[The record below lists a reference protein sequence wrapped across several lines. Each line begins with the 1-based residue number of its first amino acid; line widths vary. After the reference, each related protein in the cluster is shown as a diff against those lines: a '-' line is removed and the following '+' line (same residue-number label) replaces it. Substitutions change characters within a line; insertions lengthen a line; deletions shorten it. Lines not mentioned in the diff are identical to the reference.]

1 MRRLL
6 FAVSL
11 AGFLAVAAVPSALA
25 AEWRV
30 PGDFPTI
37 QAAVESPDVA
47 AGDLILVGPGN
58 HAGALLTKSV
68 EIRGEDGAVIN
79 DGPPHSSGKTQGFRL
94 LAGSQGTTISHLKF
108 QVDLAIING
117 GAVNNVTVSH
127 NRFLNANQAVTNW
140 GGSGWDISHNDIVD
154 LKTDCGGGIGVL
166 IGDYDA
172 NPAGVVDNLVAHN
185 KVSGTLHVAPD
196 DCGGYSGA
204 GIVLYADFRW
214 GDPGAV
220 AIAYNRVLKNKLAVV
235 SDTPLVVDIHAFEL
249 TDTSEEVLDPP
260 VVYGNAIGFNDFRG
274 TAIQIDISPP
284 ELAAENTLSRNLGTN
299 RGKGLRPSVFR

>member
-6 FAVSL
+6 CAVSL

-37 QAAVESPDVA
+37 QAAVNSPDVA

-58 HAGALLTKSV
+58 HYGALLTKSV

-79 DGPPHSSGKTQGFRL
+79 DGPPHSSGKTEGFRL
-94 LAGSQGTTISHLKF
+94 FAGSQGTTISHLTF
-108 QVDLAIING
+108 EVDLAVING
-117 GAVNNVTVSH
+117 KAVNNVTVSH

-154 LKTDCGGGIGVL
+154 LKTDNGGGIGIL
-166 IGDYDA
+166 IGDYAA
-172 NPAGVVDNLVAHN
+172 NPDGVHDNLVAHN
-185 KVSGTLHVAPD
+185 RISGVLHVAAD
-196 DCGGYSGA
+196 DDGGYSGA

-220 AIAYNRVLKNKLAVV
+220 AIAYNRVLKNKVAVV
-235 SDTPLVVDIHAFEL
+235 SDTPLVVDIHAFEM
-249 TDTSEEVLDPP
+249 TDTRHEVG
-260 VVYGNAIGFNDFRG
+260 VIFENAIGFNDFRG

-284 ELAAENTLSRNLGTN
+284 ELAAENTLSRNLGTS
-299 RGKGLRPSVFR
+299 RGKGLHPSVFR

>member
-1 MRRLL
+1 MRRLMC
-6 FAVSL
+6 AVSL
-11 AGFLAVAAVPSALA
+11 AGFLAAAAVPSAVA

-37 QAAVESPDVA
+37 QAAVDSPDVA

-58 HAGALLTKSV
+58 HYGALLTKSV
-68 EIRGEDGAVIN
+68 EIRGEDGAVID
-79 DGPPHSSGKTQGFRL
+79 DGPPHPSGMTQGFRL
-94 LAGSQGTTISHLKF
+94 FAGSQGTTISHLVF
-108 QVDLAIING
+108 EVDLAIING
-117 GAVNNVTVSH
+117 ESVNNVTVSH
-127 NRFLNANQAVTNW
+127 NRFLDANQAVTNW

-166 IGDYDA
+166 IGDYNA
-172 NPAGVVDNLVAHN
+172 NLDGVHDNLVAHN

-220 AIAYNRVLKNKLAVV
+220 AIAYNRVLKNKVAVV
-235 SDTPLVVDIHAFEL
+235 SDTPLVVDIHAFEM
-249 TDTSEEVLDPP
+249 TDTRPEVG
-260 VVYGNAIGFNDFRG
+260 VIFENAIGFNDFRG
-274 TAIQIDISPP
+274 TAIQIDISPLG
-284 ELAAENTLSRNLGTN
+284 LAAENTLSRNLGTS
-299 RGKGLRPSVFR
+299 RGKGLHPSVFR